1 MTGNDEAE
9 LSRLMRSAIA
19 GDERAYADFLHRT
32 AALVRGFIRRRIV
45 QGGVDPEDVVQETLL
60 AIHVKRHTWRQDLAV
75 LPWVYAIARFKL
87 IDAFRRRGR
96 RIEIEIDEIAETFA
110 EPEAETVSERDINR
124 ALDGL
129 PPAQRSVVSS
139 VSVEGRSIGETAAKF
154 GISET
159 AVRVSLHRGLATI
172 AKRFGAKQFGRA
184 KQFKRE

>member
-75 LPWVYAIARFKL
+75 LPWV
-87 IDAFRRRGR
+87 
-96 RIEIEIDEIAETFA
+96 
-110 EPEAETVSERDINR
+110 
-124 ALDGL
+124 
-129 PPAQRSVVSS
+129 
-139 VSVEGRSIGETAAKF
+139 
-154 GISET
+154 
-159 AVRVSLHRGLATI
+159 
-172 AKRFGAKQFGRA
+172 
-184 KQFKRE
+184 